1 MKKITRKI
9 VLIIAIAVFALSC
22 YKLYSI
28 YAEYKAGEK
37 EYEELIKDVISEE
50 VVQNP
55 NQGDENQEEGN
66 QEEGNS
72 GEGEGQGQGSSPSEG
87 AGSGTT
93 GSTQTTPPKIEPEVI
108 FRVDFNK
115 LFSINKDTVG
125 WIRFKNPSI
134 ISYPV
139 VRAEDNDKYLKTTF
153 EGKKNS
159 AGTIFMDTTNRGDF
173 SDRNTFIYGH
183 NMKNGTMFGQL
194 RKYKSESFYRA
205 NPYFYIYT
213 PDGKEHTYQIF
224 SVAIVDETSDSY
236 QRMYANS
243 MEFEEY
249 LQKIKA
255 RSRYNTGVE
264 VNKDSKIITLST
276 CTNVT
281 PTQRLLIHAVKIS
294 EKVVG
299 E

>member
-1 MKKITRKI
+1 MKKVTKKI
-9 VLIIAIAVFALSC
+9 ILIVAIAVFALSC

-28 YAEYKAGEK
+28 YAEYKAGEEEYK
-37 EYEELIKDVISEE
+37 ELVKDVISEE

-55 NQGDENQEEGN
+55 NQGEENPGEGN
-66 QEEGNS
+66 QGEDP
-72 GEGEGQGQGSSPSEG
+72 GEGT
-87 AGSGTT
+87 GSGTT
-93 GSTQTTPPKIEPEVI
+93 GSTPTTPPKVEPEVI
-108 FRVDFNK
+108 FRVDFDK

-125 WIRFKNPSI
+125 WIRFTNPSI

-139 VRAEDNDKYLKTTF
+139 VLAEDNDKYLKTTF

-173 SDRNTFIYGH
+173 TDRNTFIYGH

-194 RKYKSESFYRA
+194 RKYKTESFYRA

-213 PDGKEHTYQIF
+213 PDGKEHKYQIF
-224 SVAIVDETSDSY
+224 SVSIVDETSDSY

-249 LQKIKA
+249 LKKIKA
-255 RSRYNTGVE
+255 RSRYDTGVE
-264 VNKDSKIITLST
+264 VNKDSKIISLST